1 MRNSMKAVLFATLSV
16 VFSAGL
22 QAAEHQHENMN
33 MDMTN
38 DSAAEQVFQGT
49 GVVKSV
55 DYDTKKVTIDHEAI
69 PAIGW
74 PAMTMRFTF
83 TEASDSIRNLK
94 PGSHVN
100 FSFVQQGNISLL
112 KSIEETHS

>member
-1 MRNSMKAVLFATLSV
+1 MRNSMKAVLLATLSV

-22 QAAEHQHENMN
+22 QAAEHQHDNMN

-38 DSAAEQVFQGT
+38 DSAAEQVVQGT
-49 GVVKSV
+49 GVVKSI
-55 DYDTKKVTIDHEAI
+55 DYDTKKVTIAHEAI

-83 TEASDSIRNLK
+83 TDADSYIRNVK